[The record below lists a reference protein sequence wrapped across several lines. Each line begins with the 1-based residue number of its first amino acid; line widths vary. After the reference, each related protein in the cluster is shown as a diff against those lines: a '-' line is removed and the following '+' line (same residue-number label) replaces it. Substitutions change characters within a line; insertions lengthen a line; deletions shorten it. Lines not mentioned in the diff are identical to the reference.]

1 MDTQTAMSLLKSIR
15 SQLTIDFDADLS
27 PPVATT
33 LGPQDPEPTDSRR
46 ELIDSEPFPDYD
58 DESTAADEVEQAYQD
73 AFTAAVQE
81 EIRTRVVELNILI
94 LDHIPV
100 DQRLKTLDAMKGSL
114 SHPQLRSKT
123 RMRFIALTN
132 MVIRLEN
139 ALFSVSDEES
149 FLNPKATTNA
159 QSIANVILAFASWLD
174 GMMQEL
180 LSITGSVDYMLGLLI
195 VEDVA
200 WVTRYRRMALLVSTH
215 LKKPRRLEEVL
226 LSMYL
231 ELYDEWVHNTFLR
244 LRNAQITQEENL
256 DFDRL
261 QLTRTLHAIW
271 DVLSRAIER
280 YGIYRDALHS
290 IKGRSFSPAII
301 ELSGSQVARCFDE
314 DTV

>member
-1 MDTQTAMSLLKSIR
+1 MDFQPAISLLTSIR
-15 SQLTIDFDADLS
+15 SQLTVDFDADLS

-33 LGPQDPEPTDSRR
+33 LGPQDPEPTDLRR

-58 DESTAADEVEQAYQD
+58 DESAASDEVEQAYQD
-73 AFTAAVQE
+73 AFTAAMQE
-81 EIRTRVVELNILI
+81 EIRTRVVEPNN
-94 LDHIPV
+94 LDP
-100 DQRLKTLDAMKGSL
+100 RSYTGR
-114 SHPQLRSKT
+114 PELRSKT

-149 FLNPKATTNA
+149 FLNPKATANA
-159 QSIANVILAFASWLD
+159 ESIATVILAFASWVD

-180 LSITGSVDYMLGLLI
+180 LLMTGSVDYMLGLLV

-231 ELYDEWVHNTFLR
+231 ELYDD
-244 LRNAQITQEENL
+244 QIL
-256 DFDRL
+256 
-261 QLTRTLHAIW
+261 I
-271 DVLSRAIER
+271 
-280 YGIYRDALHS
+280 
-290 IKGRSFSPAII
+290 SFRI
-301 ELSGSQVARCFDE
+301 
-314 DTV
+314 